1 MIERIY
7 HPYFNWEDFEFGM
20 YEKTCYMDETQLMWE
35 CALLLKCP
43 EWLWESMQ
51 YVSHNWV
58 ISSEHHLT
66 NTQRNRQA
74 WLGQAACCFVHGAPE
89 YVTKLGWHKLIEKEK
104 RLANDVADAVI
115 SEWEEKHLNG
125 YFTRMSDAKNRFG
138 KKCISG
144 C

>member
-51 YVSHNWV
+51 YW
-58 ISSEHHLT
+58 SEPG
-66 NTQRNRQA
+66 
-74 WLGQAACCFVHGAPE
+74 LGCATGIGTGNVELDWRTGGRWIRWRRS
-89 YVTKLGWHKLIEKEK
+89 V
-104 RLANDVADAVI
+104 
-115 SEWEEKHLNG
+115 
-125 YFTRMSDAKNRFG
+125 RFR
-138 KKCISG
+138 
-144 C
+144 